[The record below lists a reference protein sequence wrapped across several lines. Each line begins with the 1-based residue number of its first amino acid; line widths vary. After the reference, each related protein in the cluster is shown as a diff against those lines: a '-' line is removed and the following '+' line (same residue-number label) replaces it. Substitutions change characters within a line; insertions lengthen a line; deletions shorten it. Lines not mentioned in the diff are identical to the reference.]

1 MCVCLSKTPSAMYT
15 NISASVISWKCSIVL
30 RGERG
35 ISHIIS
41 NRGEEVYIVRIMNP
55 WTIISNIMHKRLPG
69 NSQKTVH
76 TLSNSLPN

>member
-1 MCVCLSKTPSAMYT
+1 MCSSKTPSAMYT
-15 NISASVISWKCSIVL
+15 NISASVISWKCSI
-30 RGERG
+30 
-35 ISHIIS
+35 
-41 NRGEEVYIVRIMNP
+41 EEVYTVRIMNP